1 MFRDR
6 TDAGIRLGLA
16 LKGYHGEDVI
26 VLAIPCGGAEVGW
39 QVSKTL
45 GCPFS
50 LIISRKLPFPDNP
63 ESGFGAVSEDGSLW
77 LLSGIDARMP
87 GAAIEQIKARQIQ
100 EIARRIAVL
109 RKGRPLP
116 NIEGKTVIV
125 VDDGIAM
132 GSTMRASVA
141 CCRNKGAGRII
152 VASPV
157 TGWTT
162 AREMEKIADDVAI
175 LEIPP
180 DFYAVAQVYQ
190 NWYDVPDEE
199 VVRIMERA
207 ERERQEGRR
216 EKGEERS

>member
-6 TDAGIRLGLA
+6 TEAGIRLGEA
-16 LKGYHGEDVI
+16 LKGYRGEDVI

-39 QVSKTL
+39 QAAQAL
-45 GCPFS
+45 DCPFS

-77 LLSGIDARMP
+77 LLPGIEERMP
-87 GAAIEQIKARQIQ
+87 AAIIERIKTRQIQ
-100 EIARRIAVL
+100 EIARRITVL
-109 RKGRPLP
+109 RKNRPLP
-116 NIEGKTVIV
+116 DIGGKTVIL

-141 CCRNKGAGRII
+141 CCRHKGAGGVV

-157 TGWTT
+157 TGAAT
-162 AREMEKIADDVAI
+162 AKEMERIADDVVI
-175 LEIPP
+175 VEIPR
-180 DFYAVAQVYQ
+180 DFYAVAQVYR

-199 VVRIMERA
+199 VIRIMEKTEK
-207 ERERQEGRR
+207 ERPEGSGRS
-216 EKGEERS
+216 EEGKS

>member
-1 MFRDR
+1 MFYDR
-6 TDAGIRLGLA
+6 TDAGIRLGEA
-16 LKGYHGEDVI
+16 LKGYIGEDVI

-39 QVSKTL
+39 QVARAL

-50 LIISRKLPFPDNP
+50 LIISRKLPFPGNP

-77 LLSGIDARMP
+77 LLPGIDARMP
-87 GAAIEQIKARQIQ
+87 KAVIEQIKTRQIR

-116 NIEGKTVIV
+116 GMGGKTVIL

-141 CCRNKGAGRII
+141 CCRNRGAGRVV

-157 TGWTT
+157 SGGTT
-162 AREMEKIADDVAI
+162 AREMEKIADDVVI
-175 LEIPP
+175 LEIPR
-180 DFYAVAQVYQ
+180 DFYAVAQVYG

-199 VVRIMERA
+199 VIRIMERA
-207 ERERQEGRR
+207 EREKERGNR
-216 EKGEERS
+216 E

>member
-6 TDAGIRLGLA
+6 RDAGILLGEA
-16 LKGYHGEDVI
+16 LKSYGGEDVF
-26 VLAIPCGGAEVGW
+26 VLAIPCGGAEVGR
-39 QVSKTL
+39 QVSRTL

-77 LLSGIDARMP
+77 LLPGIDARMP
-87 GAAIEQIKARQIQ
+87 RAVIERIKARQFR
-100 EIARRIAVL
+100 EIARRITVL

-116 NIEGKTVIV
+116 DIVEKTVIL

-141 CCRNKGAGRII
+141 CCRNRGAGRVI

-162 AREMEKIADDVAI
+162 AKEMEKIADDVII
-175 LEIPP
+175 LEIPLN
-180 DFYAVAQVYQ
+180 FYAVAQVYG

-199 VVRIMERA
+199 VLKIMERA
-207 ERERQEGRR
+207 EREKERGNR
-216 EKGEERS
+216 E